1 MKLKIMLTIGAIV
14 CLVLLGFSY
23 FGLGSSTDKVIIATN
38 ADDEAIAVM
47 KDSLDHHGY
56 KGQYIIQPQGT
67 SELGG
72 KIIAES
78 SNIAADI
85 ITEASYY
92 LKSAQDKNHMFVSM
106 ENKTNRNTID
116 KYPNYITPLLGNTGS
131 LFINKKA
138 LKKQHLEVPHSIKD
152 LTKSE
157 YKGQVSMPNVMESST
172 GWLVLQDILNEYGEK
187 EGKSVIKNLLIN
199 VGPHLEDGGSGPL
212 QKVES
217 GEVALGVGLRAQAIE
232 QEKKGNIIEHID
244 PKEGNFSLV
253 EGAAVVKKGGDKQK
267 KAEKMVEIIQKYGRK
282 NLMKQ
287 YPVTLYKGEHI
298 DKDQQPEYPKKW
310 KSPLTV
316 DLLQKHQDIFNA
328 AKKEAEN
335 EK

>member
-1 MKLKIMLTIGAIV
+1 MKLKIMLVLGALV
-14 CLVLLGFSY
+14 CLALLCLSY

-38 ADDEAIAVM
+38 ADEEAIAIM
-47 KDSLDHHGY
+47 KESLNQHGY

-72 KIIAES
+72 KIMAEG
-78 SNIAADI
+78 SNIEADI

-92 LKSAQDKNHMFVSM
+92 LKSAQDQNHMFVPM
-106 ENKTNRNTID
+106 KNKTQHNTID
-116 KYPNYITPLLGNTGS
+116 KYPNYIIPLLGNTGS

-138 LKKQHLEVPHSIKD
+138 LEKHHLEVPHSIKD
-152 LTKSE
+152 LTKPE

-172 GWLVLQDILNEYGEK
+172 GWLVLQGILNEYGEK
-187 EGKSVIKNLLIN
+187 EGQDVIKKLLIN

-217 GEVALGVGLRAQAIE
+217 GEVAVGVGLRAQAIE
-232 QEKKGNIIEHID
+232 QEKGNIIKHID

-253 EGAAVVKKGGDKQK
+253 EGAAVVKKGGEKQK
-267 KAEKMVEIIQKYGRK
+267 KAEKMVEVIQKYGRK
-282 NLMKQ
+282 DLMKQ

-298 DKDQQPEYPKKW
+298 AKDQKPEYPKKW
-310 KSPLTV
+310 KDPLTV